1 MAKNDFT
8 AQAGI
13 SLEQWQKD
21 IANMDASMLK
31 MEARSQSLEKNL
43 EKVGSA
49 LKQGAAAAA
58 LVTLGNAL
66 ANGAQGAT
74 AMTAAMQKLD
84 TTGYGA
90 TAESA
95 EKFGN
100 SATQGMREAL
110 GAVGSI
116 ISKVPVLGQVWDLAT
131 AHWTNTANFEV
142 AQRDTQK
149 MINLSAT
156 GVEGLSAK
164 YMQLTERRKA
174 VYDSNVFAVKGG
186 SDLKDQELWK
196 IDQERARVA
205 YQISAAVK
213 DNLIASNSLLSGSE
227 KATKIK
233 QAELATAKEIADIE
247 NAGKDAA
254 GNTSNDM
261 ANTIALQKKGAKLKL
276 EAQKQGINAEEEIA
290 KIEDQK
296 NRDSLTNRAGGS
308 KADEAEIAYKA
319 AIKEHEIAKK
329 LTVEAERAAK
339 TKKQAAAAT
348 AFEARAEFDMANLDH
363 GLARDTAKL
372 RLDGVEGQVE
382 GAMMAVT
389 AAKDQEIIA
398 QTLTAEAARAAKT
411 KRELAYAELS
421 VQQRNMSLSQIQT
434 TQSEDD
440 VEARKELYT
449 LELNS
454 AKNAQ
459 KAAESR
465 RDLHKVGSQQF
476 RQEQIAV
483 DLAIHRQEMAIFAL
497 ANSKME
503 LANAINLTEVQMSG
517 TARVAAIEQN
527 RVQFANQIAKALHD
541 GDNALAK
548 QLGKQQAM
556 NDLQAEANE
565 LLKTPAQKA
574 KEAKERRKNEAA
586 LRVAAA
592 QDKTRR
598 EAMDAEDAKLEKDNM
613 LADRRGMR
621 GQKMFKGEEAD
632 AENARRAADG
642 LPLVEI
648 INRGGTRSGTRG
660 SEATRKAIKDAAE
673 RNAPKNVNAA
683 QNQANEFIAKTLIV
697 TAVKSR

>member
-13 SLEQWQKD
+13 SLEQWKKD
-21 IANMDASMLK
+21 IANMDSSMMK

-142 AQRDTQK
+142 GVRDTQK
-149 MINLSAT
+149 LINLSAT

-164 YMQLTERRKA
+164 YMQLSERRKA

-276 EAQKQGINAEEEIA
+276 EAQKQGIEAEEEIA
-290 KIEDQK
+290 KIEDKK

-308 KADEAEIAYKA
+308 KADEAEIAYQA
-319 AIKEHEIAKK
+319 AIKEHEVAKK

-348 AFEARAEFDMANLDH
+348 AFEARAEFDMSNLDH

-382 GAMMAVT
+382 GAMLAVT
-389 AAKDQEIIA
+389 SAKEQEEIA
-398 QTLTAEAARAAKT
+398 TTLTAEAARAAKT

-421 VQQRNMSLSQIQT
+421 VQQRNMALSQIQT

-440 VEARKELYT
+440 ADARKEIYT

-459 KAAESR
+459 KAAMAK
-465 RDLHKVGSQQF
+465 RDLFKVGSIAF
-476 RQEQIAV
+476 RQAQVEV
-483 DLAIHRQEMAIFAL
+483 NLARRREEVALFAL

-503 LANAINLTEVQMSG
+503 IANAINLTEIQMSG

-548 QLGKQQAM
+548 QLGKQQAI

-565 LLKTPAQKA
+565 LLKSPAQKA
-574 KEAKERRKNEAA
+574 KEAKEQRKNEAA

-592 QDKTRR
+592 RDKMRGA
-598 EAMDAEDAKLEKDNM
+598 AMDAEDAKLAKDNRM
-613 LADRRGMR
+613 ADIRGWR
-621 GQKMFKGEEAD
+621 NQKMFKGAEAD

-660 SEATRKAIKDAAE
+660 SEATRKAIEDAAE
-673 RNAPKNVNAA
+673 RNAPKNVGAA
-683 QNQANEFIAKTLIV
+683 QNQINEFKAQTLIV
-697 TAVKSR
+697 TQIKSI

>member
-8 AQAGI
+8 ATAGI
-13 SLEQWQKD
+13 TLEQWQKD

-31 MEARSQSLEKNL
+31 MEARSQSLEKKL

-276 EAQKQGINAEEEIA
+276 EAQKQGIEAEEQIA

-348 AFEARAEFDMANLDH
+348 AFEARAEFDMSNLDH

-382 GAMMAVT
+382 GAMLAVN
-389 AAKDQEIIA
+389 AAKDQEEIA
-398 QTLTAEAARAAKT
+398 KTLTAEAIRAAKT

-421 VQQRNMSLSQIQT
+421 VQQRNMTLSQIQT
-434 TQSEDD
+434 VQSEDD
-440 VEARKELYT
+440 VKARGELYT

-541 GDNALAK
+541 GDKALAN

-586 LRVAAA
+586 LRVAAQ
-592 QDKTRR
+592 QDKMRR
-598 EAMDAEDAKLEKDNM
+598 EAMDAEDAKLEKDNK

>member
-421 VQQRNMSLSQIQT
+421 VQQRNMTLSQIQT

-459 KAAESR
+459 KAAADK
-465 RDLHKVGSQQF
+465 RDLFKVGSIAF
-476 RQEQIAV
+476 RQAQVEVDIAKRREEV
-483 DLAIHRQEMAIFAL
+483 AVFAL
-497 ANSKME
+497 SNSKME

-541 GDNALAK
+541 GDKALAN

-565 LLKTPAQKA
+565 ILKTPAQKA

-592 QDKTRR
+592 RDKERGA
-598 EAMDAEDAKLEKDNM
+598 AMDAEDKK
-613 LADRRGMR
+613 LADDNLIAAQHGMA
-621 GQKMFKGEEAD
+621 QKMFKGEDAD
-632 AENARRAADG
+632 AVNAERAAKG
-642 LPLVEI
+642 LPPLET

>member
-421 VQQRNMSLSQIQT
+421 VQQRNMTLSQIQT

-459 KAAESR
+459 KAAADK
-465 RDLHKVGSQQF
+465 RDLFKVGSIAF
-476 RQEQIAV
+476 RQAQVEVDIAKRREEV
-483 DLAIHRQEMAIFAL
+483 AVFAL

-541 GDNALAK
+541 GDKALAN

-565 LLKTPAQKA
+565 ILKTPAQKA

-592 QDKTRR
+592 RDKERGA
-598 EAMDAEDAKLEKDNM
+598 AMDAEDKK
-613 LADRRGMR
+613 LADDNLIAAQHGMA
-621 GQKMFKGEEAD
+621 QKMFKGEDAD
-632 AENARRAADG
+632 AVNAERAAKG
-642 LPLVEI
+642 LPPLET

-673 RNAPKNVNAA
+673 RNAPKNVGAA

>member
-1 MAKNDFT
+1 MPKNDFT

-382 GAMMAVT
+382 GAMLAVN
-389 AAKDQEIIA
+389 AAKDQEEIA
-398 QTLTAEAARAAKT
+398 KTLTAEAIRAAKT

-459 KAAESR
+459 KAAADK
-465 RDLHKVGSQQF
+465 RDLFKVGSIAF
-476 RQEQIAV
+476 RQAQVEVDIAKRREEV
-483 DLAIHRQEMAIFAL
+483 AVFAL

-541 GDNALAK
+541 GDKALAN

-565 LLKTPAQKA
+565 LLKSPAQKS
-574 KEAKERRKNEAA
+574 KEAKERQKNEAA

-592 QDKTRR
+592 QDKARGEGAER
-598 EAMDAEDAKLEKDNM
+598 DRAKFMADNAMRVAHG
-613 LADRRGMR
+613 LAPLPMPDHFGPV
-621 GQKMFKGEEAD
+621 
-632 AENARRAADG
+632 RAGD
-642 LPLVEI
+642 
-648 INRGGTRSGTRG
+648 RG
-660 SEATRKAIKDAAE
+660 SPATRKAIKDAAE

>member
-13 SLEQWQKD
+13 SLEQWKKD
-21 IANMDASMLK
+21 IANMDSSMMK

-142 AQRDTQK
+142 GVRDTQK
-149 MINLSAT
+149 LINLSAT

-164 YMQLTERRKA
+164 YMQLSERRKA

-276 EAQKQGINAEEEIA
+276 EAQKQGIEAEEEIA
-290 KIEDQK
+290 KIEDKK

-308 KADEAEIAYKA
+308 KADEAEIAYQA
-319 AIKEHEIAKK
+319 AIKEHEVAKK

-348 AFEARAEFDMANLDH
+348 AFEARAEFDMSNLDH

-382 GAMMAVT
+382 GAMLAVT
-389 AAKDQEIIA
+389 SAKEQEEIA
-398 QTLTAEAARAAKT
+398 TTLTAEAARAAKT

-421 VQQRNMSLSQIQT
+421 VQQRNMALSQIQT

-440 VEARKELYT
+440 AEARKEIYT

-454 AKNAQ
+454 ARNAQ
-459 KAAESR
+459 KAAATE
-465 RDLHKVGSQQF
+465 RDLHKAGSEAF
-476 RQEQIAV
+476 RKGQVAV
-483 DLAIHRQEMAIFAL
+483 DLAKRREEVALFAL
-497 ANSKME
+497 ANQKME
-503 LANAINLTEVQMSG
+503 IANAINLTEIQMSG

-548 QLGKQQAM
+548 QLGKQQAI

-565 LLKTPAQKA
+565 LLKSPAQKA
-574 KEAKERRKNEAA
+574 KEAKEQRKNEAA

-592 QDKTRR
+592 RDKMRGA
-598 EAMDAEDAKLEKDNM
+598 AMAEEDKK
-613 LADRRGMR
+613 LADDNRIAKAHGMAP
-621 GQKMFKGEEAD
+621 KMFKGEDAD
-632 AENARRAADG
+632 AINKERAAKG
-642 LPLVEI
+642 LPPLET

-660 SEATRKAIKDAAE
+660 SEATRKAIEDAAE
-673 RNAPKNVNAA
+673 RNAPKNVGAA
-683 QNQANEFIAKTLIV
+683 QNQINEFKAQTLIV
-697 TAVKSR
+697 TQIKSI

>member
-8 AQAGI
+8 ATAGI
-13 SLEQWQKD
+13 TLEQWQKD
-21 IANMDASMLK
+21 IANMDSSMLK

-174 VYDSNVFAVKGG
+174 VYDSNVFAVAGG

-227 KATKIK
+227 KATRIK

-276 EAQKQGINAEEEIA
+276 EAQKQGIEAEEQIA

-348 AFEARAEFDMANLDH
+348 AFEARAEFDMSNLDH

-382 GAMMAVT
+382 GAMLAVN
-389 AAKDQEIIA
+389 AAKDQEEIA
-398 QTLTAEAARAAKT
+398 KTLTAEAIRAAKT

-421 VQQRNMSLSQIQT
+421 VQQRNMTLSQIQT
-434 TQSEDD
+434 VQSEDD
-440 VEARKELYT
+440 VKARGELYT

-483 DLAIHRQEMAIFAL
+483 DLAKARQEVAIFAL

-541 GDNALAK
+541 GDKALAK

-565 LLKTPAQKA
+565 ILKTPAQKR
-574 KEAKERRKNEAA
+574 KEAKERQKNEAA

-592 QDKTRR
+592 QDKERGA
-598 EAMDAEDAKLEKDNM
+598 AMDAEDKK
-613 LADRRGMR
+613 LADDNRLAGRL
-621 GQKMFKGEEAD
+621 GQKMFKGEDAD
-632 AENARRAADG
+632 AVNAERAAKG
-642 LPLVEI
+642 LPPLET

>member
-8 AQAGI
+8 ATAGI
-13 SLEQWQKD
+13 TLEQWQKD

-276 EAQKQGINAEEEIA
+276 EAQKQGIEAEEQIA

-348 AFEARAEFDMANLDH
+348 AFEARAEFDMSNLDH

-382 GAMMAVT
+382 GAMLAVN
-389 AAKDQEIIA
+389 AAKKQEEIA
-398 QTLTAEAARAAKT
+398 KTLTAEAIRAAKT

-434 TQSEDD
+434 VQSEDD
-440 VEARKELYT
+440 VKARGELYT

-476 RQEQIAV
+476 NQEQIAV
-483 DLAIHRQEMAIFAL
+483 DVAKARQEVAIFAL

-541 GDNALAK
+541 GDKALAN
-548 QLGKQQAM
+548 QLGKQQAI
-556 NDLQAEANE
+556 NNLQAEANE

-574 KEAKERRKNEAA
+574 KEAKEKRKNEAA

-592 QDKTRR
+592 QDKARGA
-598 EAMDAEDAKLEKDNM
+598 AMDAEDKK
-613 LADRRGMR
+613 LADDNLIAAQHGMA
-621 GQKMFKGEEAD
+621 QKMFKGEDAD
-632 AENARRAADG
+632 AVNAERAAKG
-642 LPLVEI
+642 LPPLET